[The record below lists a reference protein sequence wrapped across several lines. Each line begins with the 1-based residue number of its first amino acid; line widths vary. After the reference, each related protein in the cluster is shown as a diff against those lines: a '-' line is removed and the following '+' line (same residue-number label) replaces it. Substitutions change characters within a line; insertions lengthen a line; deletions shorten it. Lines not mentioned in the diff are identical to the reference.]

1 MGWTAYP
8 LPNKRWKLWSRGGT
22 RGVCIKGGDSGNE
35 EIEIPSKLLK
45 SLVAD
50 DVRSHKISQLEDLD
64 DDAILG
70 LPLSSRTKEKIDG

>member
-50 DVRSHKISQLEDLD
+50 DVRSHFKSRKCGRYIGP
-64 DDAILG
+64 AI
-70 LPLSSRTKEKIDG
+70 K